1 MKKSRLNLGVS
12 PGASWE
18 KKELCEVY
26 ELGMGKTLKSRLGPN
41 RHTEERRVFSLPSRD
56 QAIRLLAPLKIKGYQ
71 IENRMNGLRI
81 LHSTF
86 YFSVSYFA
94 INVSFV
100 HLLID
105 LLISRFSNSIFEV
118 KNDC

>member
-26 ELGMGKTLKSRLGPN
+26 ELGMGKTLKSGLGPN
-41 RHTEERRVFSLPSRD
+41 RHTERRRVFSLPSRD

-86 YFSVSYFA
+86 YFSVSY
-94 INVSFV
+94 
-100 HLLID
+100 LT
-105 LLISRFSNSIFEV
+105 V
-118 KNDC
+118 KFLHQCFFCSSSY

>member
-26 ELGMGKTLKSRLGPN
+26 ELGMDKTLKSRLGPN
-41 RHTEERRVFSLPSRD
+41 RHTERRRVFSLPSRD

-71 IENRMNGLRI
+71 IENRMNGLGI
-81 LHSTF
+81 LHSTSTF
-86 YFSVSYFA
+86 YFSVSY
-94 INVSFV
+94 
-100 HLLID
+100 LT
-105 LLISRFSNSIFEV
+105 V
-118 KNDC
+118 KFLHQCFFCSSSY